1 MHIAFTASECTP
13 YAKTGGLAD
22 VVAALSLE
30 LAKLGHNIAV
40 YMPLYARVRRQLPA
54 SLNYAIRSITIPFRY
69 YNRFAGIADGGIR
82 DGVQRYFVDCPELFD
97 RPNLY
102 GPNGG
107 EYGDNAERFG
117 LFCRAV
123 IEASKQL
130 GVPRI
135 FHVHDWQSALIPV
148 YLRTV
153 YAADP
158 ALLRAGSV
166 LTIHNA
172 GYQGWFPP
180 TTTEQLLFPWDIFT
194 MDRLEHFDRFDFLKG
209 GVVYADMLT
218 TVSRKYAEEIQTP
231 EGGNGLDGVIRRRA
245 ADLRGIL
252 NGADYARWDPETDRH
267 LAAHFSAADP
277 SGKRE
282 CRKDLL
288 HAFGLET
295 IGDLTPVVG
304 IVSRFATQKGFDL
317 LAQCADALAGREI
330 AVVIL
335 GSGDPFYEN
344 FFRDWVFR
352 HPGNVAAKIGYDEAL
367 AHKVEA
373 GADMFLMPSH
383 YEPCGLNQIYSLKY
397 GTVPIVRATGGLDD
411 TVEEW
416 NPAEA
421 TGTGFKFH
429 AYASV
434 DLLAAVD
441 RALAAFKEKDVWAR
455 LMQNAMAQ
463 RFGWERP
470 AEQYSEVYEEV
481 TRRHA

>member
-1 MHIAFTASECTP
+1 MHIVVAASECAP
-13 YAKTGGLAD
+13 YASTGGLAN
-22 VVAALSLE
+22 VVAELPPE
-30 LAKLGHNIAV
+30 LAKLGHQLSIF
-40 YMPLYARVRRQLPA
+40 MPLYARVRPHLPA
-54 SLNYAIRSITIPFRY
+54 DLHYAVRSITIPFRY
-69 YNRFAGIADGGIR
+69 YNRFVGIVDGGIH
-82 DGVQRYFVDCPELFD
+82 DGVQRYFIDCPELFD
-97 RPNLY
+97 RPELY

-107 EYGDNAERFG
+107 EYTDNAERFG

-130 GVPRI
+130 GVPQI
-135 FHVHDWQSALIPV
+135 FHLHDWQSALIPV

-158 ALLRAGSV
+158 ALQHTASV

-180 TTTEQLLFPWDIFT
+180 STIEQLLFPWDIFT
-194 MDRLEHFDRFDFLKG
+194 MDRLEHYDRFDFLKG
-209 GVVYADMLT
+209 GIAYSDIIT

-231 EGGNGLDGVIRRRA
+231 EGGSGLDGVLRRRA

-252 NGADYARWDPETDRH
+252 NGVDYSNWNPESDRH
-267 LAAHFSAADP
+267 LAAHFSAADL

-288 HAFGLET
+288 HAFGIENLADT
-295 IGDLTPVVG
+295 TPVIG

-317 LAQCADALAGREI
+317 LAQCADSLAERDVAI
-330 AVVIL
+330 LIL
-335 GSGDPFYEN
+335 GSGDPYYEN

-352 HPGNVAAKIGYDEAL
+352 HPVNVAAKIGYDEAL

-373 GADMFLMPSH
+373 GADMFLMPSR
-383 YEPCGLNQIYSLKY
+383 YEPCGLNQIYSMKY
-397 GTVPIVRATGGLDD
+397 GTIPIVRATGGLDD

-416 NPAEA
+416 NPEA
-421 TGTGFKFH
+421 GAGTGFKFQ
-429 AYASV
+429 AYAAEH
-434 DLLAAVD
+434 LLAAVD
-441 RALAAFKEKDVWAR
+441 RALPAFHDHGAWSR

-463 RFGWERP
+463 HFGWERP
-470 AEQYSEVYEEV
+470 AQQYVEAFEAAA
-481 TRRHA
+481 RHRA